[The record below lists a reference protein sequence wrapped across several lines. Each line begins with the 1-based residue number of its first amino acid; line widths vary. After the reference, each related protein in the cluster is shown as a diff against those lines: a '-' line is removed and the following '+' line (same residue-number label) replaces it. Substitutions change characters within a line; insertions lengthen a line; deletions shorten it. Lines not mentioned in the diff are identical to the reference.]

1 MSTSLTPMSKSN
13 VTTYNACKFLYEDIV
28 ISYDGKKFPHKNLR
42 FGFCFSISINCSCL
56 CQASGR
62 LACTTTELSIARVAT
77 GDTSAFKSTIEP

>member
-1 MSTSLTPMSKSN
+1 MYISLQAQQYQSMMEEVFQN
-13 VTTYNACKFLYEDIV
+13 R
-28 ISYDGKKFPHKNLR
+28 NLH